1 LKYSPTFLT
10 LKFYFMYKMTNKEK
24 ETLSNQIAITS
35 IIVIIFLLITLA
47 DNL

>member
-1 LKYSPTFLT
+1 
-10 LKFYFMYKMTNKEK
+10 MTNKEK
-24 ETLSNQIAITS
+24 ETLSNQITITS

>member
-1 LKYSPTFLT
+1 
-10 LKFYFMYKMTNKEK
+10 MTNKEK
-24 ETLSNQIAITS
+24 ETLSNQISITS

>member
-1 LKYSPTFLT
+1 
-10 LKFYFMYKMTNKEK
+10 MYKMTNKEK
-24 ETLSNQIAITS
+24 ETLSNEIAVTS

>member
-1 LKYSPTFLT
+1 
-10 LKFYFMYKMTNKEK
+10 MTKKEK

>member
-1 LKYSPTFLT
+1 
-10 LKFYFMYKMTNKEK
+10 MTNKEK
-24 ETLSNQIAITS
+24 ETLSNQIFITS

>member
-1 LKYSPTFLT
+1 
-10 LKFYFMYKMTNKEK
+10 MTNKEK

>member
-1 LKYSPTFLT
+1 
-10 LKFYFMYKMTNKEK
+10 MYKMTNKEK

-47 DNL
+47 DNI

>member
-1 LKYSPTFLT
+1 
-10 LKFYFMYKMTNKEK
+10 MNNKER

>member
-1 LKYSPTFLT
+1 
-10 LKFYFMYKMTNKEK
+10 MYKMTNKEK

>member
-1 LKYSPTFLT
+1 
-10 LKFYFMYKMTNKEK
+10 MTKKEK
-24 ETLSNQIAITS
+24 ETLSNEIAITS

>member
-1 LKYSPTFLT
+1 
-10 LKFYFMYKMTNKEK
+10 MTKKEK
-24 ETLSNQIAITS
+24 ETLSNQIATTS

>member
-1 LKYSPTFLT
+1 
-10 LKFYFMYKMTNKEK
+10 MTNKEK
-24 ETLSNQIAITS
+24 ETLSDQIAITS

>member
-1 LKYSPTFLT
+1 
-10 LKFYFMYKMTNKEK
+10 MYKMTNKEK
-24 ETLSNQIAITS
+24 ETLSDQIAITS